1 MYKIP
6 SLPLAQEI
14 ETKAVLKQ
22 TAKAHRRLAE
32 LKGAVLSIP
41 NTAILINT
49 LSLQEAKDSSA
60 VESIITTHDE
70 LFKSELSLGG
80 ATTPAAKEVKSY
92 AQALLHGF
100 NKVKNHSLLT
110 CNDMI
115 DIYQIIKHNT
125 AGFRNT
131 PGTTLKN
138 DLTGEIVY
146 QPPQTYDEIVDY
158 MSNLEQFINND
169 DLSDID
175 PLVKMC
181 IIHHQFESV
190 HPFSD
195 GNGRTGRVINILY
208 LVLQDLLDL
217 PVLYLSR
224 YIIKNKSDYYRLLQ
238 AVREDDSQWENWILF
253 LLRGI
258 EETSVET
265 ISLIKAIKD
274 LMMEY
279 KQRIRTDFNKIY
291 SQDLLNNLF
300 KHPYTK
306 IDFICQDL
314 QISRPTAVSYLSQ
327 LVEAGIL
334 SKMKMG
340 RDNFYLNIKLFELI
354 MNAFHNT
361 DSSYRQHD
369 SVVTRDIVV

>member
-1 MYKIP
+1 
-6 SLPLAQEI
+6 
-14 ETKAVLKQ
+14 
-22 TAKAHRRLAE
+22 
-32 LKGAVLSIP
+32 
-41 NTAILINT
+41 
-49 LSLQEAKDSSA
+49 
-60 VESIITTHDE
+60 
-70 LFKSELSLGG
+70 
-80 ATTPAAKEVKSY
+80 
-92 AQALLHGF
+92 
-100 NKVKNHSLLT
+100 
-110 CNDMI
+110 
-115 DIYQIIKHNT
+115 
-125 AGFRNT
+125 
-131 PGTTLKN
+131 
-138 DLTGEIVY
+138 
-146 QPPQTYDEIVDY
+146 
-158 MSNLEQFINND
+158 MSNLEQYINND

-291 SQDLLNNLF
+291 SQDLLINLL
-300 KHPYTK
+300 KHP
-306 IDFICQDL
+306 F
-314 QISRPTAVSYLSQ
+314 S
-327 LVEAGIL
+327 
-334 SKMKMG
+334 
-340 RDNFYLNIKLFELI
+340 
-354 MNAFHNT
+354 
-361 DSSYRQHD
+361 
-369 SVVTRDIVV
+369 

>member
-1 MYKIP
+1 
-6 SLPLAQEI
+6 
-14 ETKAVLKQ
+14 
-22 TAKAHRRLAE
+22 
-32 LKGAVLSIP
+32 
-41 NTAILINT
+41 
-49 LSLQEAKDSSA
+49 
-60 VESIITTHDE
+60 
-70 LFKSELSLGG
+70 
-80 ATTPAAKEVKSY
+80 
-92 AQALLHGF
+92 
-100 NKVKNHSLLT
+100 
-110 CNDMI
+110 MI

-258 EETSVET
+258 EETSVEA

-274 LMMEY
+274 LMMKY